1 MTAAV
6 QAGALSRESALAAD
20 EYREVADE
28 YREVDVIT
36 SAGPAR
42 GLSRCLSRMRVN
54 SQVRF
59 LGGRVGAIPPGDPTV
74 CGR

>member
-1 MTAAV
+1 MTAAS
-6 QAGALSRESALAAD
+6 QAGALSRESALA
-20 EYREVADE
+20 ADE

>member
-6 QAGALSRESALAAD
+6 QAGALSHESALA
-20 EYREVADE
+20 ADE

-42 GLSRCLSRMRVN
+42 WLSRCLSRMRGKLSSPVLRGPGRSN
-54 SQVRF
+54 SAR
-59 LGGRVGAIPPGDPTV
+59 LPDP
-74 CGR
+74 